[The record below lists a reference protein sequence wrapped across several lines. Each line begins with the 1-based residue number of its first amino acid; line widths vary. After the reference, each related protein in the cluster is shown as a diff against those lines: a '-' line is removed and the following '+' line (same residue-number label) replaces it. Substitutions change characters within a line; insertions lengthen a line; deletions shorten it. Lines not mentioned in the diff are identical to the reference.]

1 MCELCCAR
9 ISEIV
14 ERTEVGEE
22 TSDVWAVILGRLR
35 GGWLIVGRGR
45 NGRGEVLTIRHRDSR
60 S

>member
-9 ISEIV
+9 ISEMV

-22 TSDVWAVILGRLR
+22 TSDVWAVIFGRLQ
-35 GGWLIVGRGR
+35 GGVLVGRER